1 MTTWE
6 GSVNTKLLQFGVQGS
21 DYANKTGHDNS
32 GYDNDE
38 HMQNNDPAVDLN
50 EPPWNYDA
58 GAGMLK
64 WGDWHFRYLIF
75 SRFIIFTFRNYFTLC
90 KAVLYI

>member
-50 EPPWNYDA
+50 EPPSLVNLASSLLIYLLMISFS
-58 GAGMLK
+58 ML
-64 WGDWHFRYLIF
+64 
-75 SRFIIFTFRNYFTLC
+75 
-90 KAVLYI
+90 